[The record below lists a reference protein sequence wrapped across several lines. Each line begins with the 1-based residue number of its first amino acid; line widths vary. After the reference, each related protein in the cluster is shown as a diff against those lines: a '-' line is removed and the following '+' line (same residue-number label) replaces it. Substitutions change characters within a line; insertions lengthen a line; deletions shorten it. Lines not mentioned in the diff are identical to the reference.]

1 MHYESLKID
10 IKKSGLR
17 VDSEVAARK
26 KELKHPSKSEIG
38 KHYDFKEMAAL
49 EKMYH
54 DIIE

>member
-10 IKKSGLR
+10 IKKSGLK
-17 VDSEVAARK
+17 VDSDVAARK